1 MLYLV
6 MECNESN
13 AVIEQVR
20 GEHII
25 EPPRGAAVADVLR
38 KDENVF
44 WARRRAVWAMG
55 YVLLHAC
62 CVGIMVFFNLQVMIF
77 EVIEA

>member
-1 MLYLV
+1 MLYFV
-6 MECNESN
+6 VKCNETN

-20 GEHII
+20 SEHII

-38 KDENVF
+38 KNENIF
-44 WARRRAVWAMG
+44 WTRRGAVRAMG
-55 YVLLHAC
+55 YILLHAC
-62 CVGIMVFFNLQVMIF
+62 CVGIMVFFNLQVMVF

>member
-1 MLYLV
+1 MLYFV
-6 MECNESN
+6 VQCNETN

-20 GEHII
+20 SEHII
-25 EPPRGAAVADVLR
+25 ELPRGAAVADVLR
-38 KDENVF
+38 KNENVL
-44 WARRRAVWAMG
+44 WARRRAVWAVR
-55 YVLLHAC
+55 YILLHAC